1 MTFSPGQHVQ
11 MRRDVGVVSQV
22 LARGYAYRV
31 AFPDGQEFVCLKE
44 VLKPAPENVTVFR
57 RKPVNPEHVEYPG

>member
-11 MRRDVGVVSQV
+11 MRRDVGVVSKV
-22 LARGYAYRV
+22 LAHGYAYRV
-31 AFPDGQEFVCLKE
+31 KLASGTEALFLAPA
-44 VLKPAPENVTVFR
+44 LKPAPDNVTVFR